1 MRKILEKRQFRI
13 LLACISLLLLVNLM
27 QETYAKYISTAD
39 ASGSFTIAKWVF
51 EVNDQDILAN
61 NDFSEVIVP
70 VVEENN
76 YIASGVIA
84 PTGTAYFDITIDSTD
99 VDVAYTENITVT
111 KADDNTVSDLNIVGY
126 KKNNGSL
133 VSVSDPDEFS
143 LSTDYAL
150 GDQGV
155 NTYRFYLEWD
165 DTPQVENMD
174 NAEDTEQTVDGVAA
188 FTVTLNFVQK
198 AS

>member
-1 MRKILEKRQFRI
+1 MHKILEKRQFRI

-39 ASGSFTIAKWVF
+39 ASGTFTIAKWVF

-70 VVEENN
+70 VVEDNN

-84 PTGTAYFDITIDSTD
+84 PTATAYFDITINSTD

-111 KADDNTVSDLNIVGY
+111 KADGNTVSDLNIVGY

-133 VSVSDPDEFS
+133 VSVSDPDEFT